1 MVKDN
6 RVVNRIEKINSL
18 GTVKEI
24 LHSREKLMKL
34 LTDEDIYLI
43 DMFYTMVSEEM
54 DSLYNEDLLLLRNGF
69 IQKCTIN
76 LEELLELK
84 GRKPLWNE
92 VAKKY
97 SSLAKIDDVLVEQV
111 SFTRMEVIQS
121 FAGLSYKELN
131 LLETVFDD
139 LNIDTQKMIAERVE
153 LAGNTTKT
161 IKLLERIK
169 KNEEIL
175 NKTNM
180 DVTNFEFINYPLV
193 RKRMK

>member
-121 FAGLSYKELN
+121 FAGLSYKELS
-131 LLETVFDD
+131 LLDTVFDD

>member
-54 DSLYNEDLLLLRNGF
+54 ESLYNEDLLLLRNGF

-121 FAGLSYKELN
+121 FAGLSYKELS
-131 LLETVFDD
+131 LLDTVFDD

-153 LAGNTTKT
+153 LAGNTNKT
-161 IKLLERIK
+161 IKLLDRIK

>member
-54 DSLYNEDLLLLRNGF
+54 ESLYNEDLLLLRNGF

-121 FAGLSYKELN
+121 FAGLSYKELS
-131 LLETVFDD
+131 LLDTVFDD